1 MIFNKTTLSL
11 LAITGGVLFMAWLF
25 SDIVLYFVISM
36 VLAGI
41 LKTPTN
47 YISQTQIGNFRIP
60 RVTAIL
66 TSFGILAG
74 IIFLF
79 ILIFKPLV
87 SDQIKVVSEINYD
100 TLLLQISDPIT
111 RFERFLIKNNI
122 MHESEGFIMNS
133 ITNKIATLGE
143 ELKFGD
149 IINGV
154 ISTTGNF
161 LIAVIAVLF
170 ITFFLL
176 FEKGIIRRNILAI
189 VPNAYFEVTISALYK
204 IEKLLSNYLLG
215 LLLQMLSVFT
225 VVSFGLILGGV
236 KYAVTIGVFA
246 AVANLIP
253 FIGPFIGAIFGL
265 IVGLSTTAPEL
276 AETVLMGGYI
286 FLSIKILTVFAFV
299 QLTDN
304 LMLQPIIFSKS
315 VKAHPLEIFIIV
327 FAGATLA
334 GAIGMIAAIPTY
346 TVLRVSFLE
355 LQKGYKQY
363 RIFKYQKLFSDK
375 Q

>member
-11 LAITGGVLFMAWLF
+11 IMIIGGIIFTVWLF
-25 SDIVLYFVISM
+25 SDIVLYFVISI
-36 VLAGI
+36 VLAGV

-47 YISQTQIGNFRIP
+47 SISQTQIGSFRIP
-60 RVTAIL
+60 RITAIL
-66 TSFGILAG
+66 VSFAILAG

-79 ILIFKPLV
+79 VLIFKPLV

-100 TLLLQISDPIT
+100 TLLEKMSKPIAH
-111 RFERFLIKNNI
+111 FEKFLIRHNI
-122 MHESEGFIMNS
+122 MHEPKGFIMDN
-133 ITNKIATLGE
+133 ITEKIVALGGKM
-143 ELKFGD
+143 KFGD

-161 LIAVIAVLF
+161 LVAVIAVLF

-176 FEKGIIRRNILAI
+176 FEKGIIRRNLLAI
-189 VPNAYFEVTISALYK
+189 VPNSYFEVTISAFYK

-225 VVSFGLILGGV
+225 VVSFGLIIGGV

-265 IVGLSTTAPEL
+265 VVGLSTTVPEL
-276 AETVLMGGYI
+276 GMEVDTSLYFILTA
-286 FLSIKILTVFAFV
+286 KILMVFAFV

-327 FAGATLA
+327 FVGATLA
-334 GAIGMIAAIPTY
+334 GAVGMISAIPTY
-346 TVLRVSFLE
+346 TILRVSFME

-363 RIFKYQKLFSDK
+363 RIFKHQKMFF
-375 Q
+375 